1 MELEMLFVRQLSLGT
16 NTLIIYGGY
25 RWPCRRKWTRVED
38 LVVER
43 GHVRVKT
50 LCLGIGSSIANVLTV
65 CSFSYWPPLAVPP
78 IAKSSK
84 RLFEVCQKHLGTPLR
99 ATVWEIIVSTELEV
113 LAEHLRCF

>member
-43 GHVRVKT
+43 GHVRVTT
-50 LCLGIGSSIANVLTV
+50 L
-65 CSFSYWPPLAVPP
+65 
-78 IAKSSK
+78 
-84 RLFEVCQKHLGTPLR
+84 
-99 ATVWEIIVSTELEV
+99 
-113 LAEHLRCF
+113 